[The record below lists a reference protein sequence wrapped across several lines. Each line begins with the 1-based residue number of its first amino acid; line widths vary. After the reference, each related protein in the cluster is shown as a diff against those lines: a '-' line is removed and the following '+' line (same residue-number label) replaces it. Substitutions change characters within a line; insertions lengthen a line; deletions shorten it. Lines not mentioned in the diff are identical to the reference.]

1 MPQLNPEF
9 FVSQLFWLV
18 VTFSFLLVF
27 LWRISL
33 PRIGNVLEK
42 RERKISEDLTAAK
55 ELQIEAEKIQETI
68 ENQLNQARVDS
79 SEMIKSSTLSLQ
91 EKAQVNLN
99 KLDKELD
106 AKIENSTENI
116 EKNKKESVSQ
126 IQTQINE
133 ITKLTLSKVSS
144 FDISDDE
151 IKNAIKSTERSIN

>member
-42 RERKISEDLTAAK
+42 RDRKISEDLTTAK
-55 ELQIEAEKIQETI
+55 ELQNEAEKIQDTI
-68 ENQLNQARVDS
+68 ETQLKQARTDA
-79 SEMIKSSTLSLQ
+79 SEMIKKSSISFQ
-91 EKAQVNLN
+91 DKAQRELN

-106 AKIENSTENI
+106 TKIEQSSETI
-116 EKNKKESVSQ
+116 EKNKKESFLQ
-126 IQTQINE
+126 IQSQMNE
-133 ITKLTLSKVSS
+133 ITKLTLSKVSG
-144 FDISDDE
+144 FKVSDDE
-151 IKNAIKSTERSIN
+151 IQSAIKNSQRSIN